1 MRRETS
7 VNSMFEGL
15 VRLGALREVGVT
27 AKLMR
32 QLLQLFFWRKYDTLD
47 LF

>member
-32 QLLQLFFWRKYDTLD
+32 QLPAVVFLAEV
-47 LF
+47 